1 MIKLTKVHRKG
12 CWELTLNTQTYK
24 VYITL
29 LDITF
34 EFLFHSLLKCSYI
47 IVLAVTYENDSDIVI
62 HWNVYYFLFQKLKG
76 WNNLCALTT
85 MVLNFRWENICWT
98 FLWVVWEGDS
108 SQIFLRDASI
118 PEIRQ
123 PSPPSLHWAGCVN
136 YTYYW

>member
-85 MVLNFRWENICWT
+85 MVLNFR
-98 FLWVVWEGDS
+98 
-108 SQIFLRDASI
+108 
-118 PEIRQ
+118 
-123 PSPPSLHWAGCVN
+123 
-136 YTYYW
+136 